1 MGVFG
6 DIRTIIKLDEM
17 ASQRREKNP
26 ENQPEQQ
33 QTKEKN
39 FPVLGFPRVLE
50 CRFQS
55 GRKTKPRICSCPFRV
70 RRPLDGGLNHKNGV
84 ISFHGSA
91 TLEQVK
97 RIAVYCGSNKGT
109 RSAYAEAAEKL
120 GSHLARRGI
129 GLVYGGGC
137 VGLMGILADATL
149 KNGGHVIGVIPEKL
163 VIKEVVH
170 EKLPDLR
177 VVKTMHERK
186 ALMAELADGFIA
198 LPGGYGTY
206 EEFCEVLAWSQL
218 GYHQKPFGLLDVAGF
233 YRSFLEFFDHATR
246 EGFIR
251 PQHRELVMVEE
262 DAEKLLRRL
271 ETFQP
276 PKEVKWIK

>member
-1 MGVFG
+1 M
-6 DIRTIIKLDEM
+6 
-17 ASQRREKNP
+17 
-26 ENQPEQQ
+26 
-33 QTKEKN
+33 
-39 FPVLGFPRVLE
+39 
-50 CRFQS
+50 
-55 GRKTKPRICSCPFRV
+55 
-70 RRPLDGGLNHKNGV
+70 
-84 ISFHGSA
+84 
-91 TLEQVK
+91 K

-109 RSAYAEAAEKL
+109 RAAYAEAADKL
-120 GSHLARRGI
+120 GAHLAQRGI
-129 GLVYGGGC
+129 ELIYGGGC
-137 VGLMGILADATL
+137 VGLMGILADAAL

-170 EKLPDLR
+170 EGLPDLR
-177 VVKTMHERK
+177 VVKNMHERK
-186 ALMAELADGFIA
+186 ALIAELADGFIA

-233 YRSFLEFFDHATR
+233 YRGILEFFDHATR

-262 DAEKLLRRL
+262 DPEKLLHRM

-276 PKEVKWIK
+276 PNEVKWIK

>member
-1 MGVFG
+1 M
-6 DIRTIIKLDEM
+6 
-17 ASQRREKNP
+17 
-26 ENQPEQQ
+26 
-33 QTKEKN
+33 
-39 FPVLGFPRVLE
+39 
-50 CRFQS
+50 
-55 GRKTKPRICSCPFRV
+55 
-70 RRPLDGGLNHKNGV
+70 
-84 ISFHGSA
+84 
-91 TLEQVK
+91 K

-109 RSAYAEAAEKL
+109 RPAYAEAAENL
-120 GSHLARRGI
+120 GAQLARRGI
-129 GLVYGGGC
+129 ELVYGGGC
-137 VGLMGILADATL
+137 VGLMGILADAAL

-163 VIKEVVH
+163 VLKEVVH

-218 GYHQKPFGLLDVAGF
+218 GWHQKPFGLFEVEGF

-251 PQHRELVMVEE
+251 PQHRELVIVEE

-276 PKEVKWIK
+276 PQEVKWIK